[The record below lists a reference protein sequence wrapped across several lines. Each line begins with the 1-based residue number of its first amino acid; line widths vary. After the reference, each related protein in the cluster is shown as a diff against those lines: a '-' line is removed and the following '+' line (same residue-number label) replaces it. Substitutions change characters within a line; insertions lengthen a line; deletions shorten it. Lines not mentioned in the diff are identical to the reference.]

1 MVYLVLFLLVF
12 VFTEPRSKIPT
23 LSERVASHPRPFT
36 PSLEGLVSLQ
46 FTFLVFLLTGHCP
59 QITAHY
65 CFKSFSCNTYGS
77 PRKCCKQ
84 KTYGLAK
91 PFRCNTYKK
100 QGGPALRR
108 SGVYPP
114 ISILELI
121 PFSPSPSKA
130 SAHPR
135 AIIDFAASASAK
147 KASQE

>member
-1 MVYLVLFLLVF
+1 MLFFLVF

-36 PSLEGLVSLQ
+36 LSLEGRVSLQ
-46 FTFLVFLLTGHCP
+46 FTFVVLLTTDHCSL
-59 QITAHY
+59 ITAHS
-65 CFKSFSCNTYGS
+65 CLKSFRCNTCGS

-91 PFRCNTYKK
+91 PFRCNIYKK

-108 SGVYPP
+108 SGVFPP
-114 ISILELI
+114 IPILELF
-121 PFSPSPSKA
+121 PFFPIPSKA
-130 SAHPR
+130 STLLR
-135 AIIDFAASASAK
+135 AIIGLAAFAPAR

>member
-1 MVYLVLFLLVF
+1 MVYLVLFFLVF

-65 CFKSFSCNTYGS
+65 CFKPFS
-77 PRKCCKQ
+77 
-84 KTYGLAK
+84 
-91 PFRCNTYKK
+91 CNTYKK